1 MAVNQPQLSTR
12 ILSSFSIT
20 MRILL
25 PTWSKKLPIFL
36 PTFITVSLPFK
47 SLWPHTLKTTPELT
61 HFCGIEWMWSVDSL
75 QERNIKYPT
84 SVYLPMRWVWVR
96 GLGSLFR
103 GGPPVLTIWK
113 ISKHMWKLLFGGKL
127 TETLDNG
134 AKCIKNLD
142 TSYFTNWCQDQNL
155 KWNGCTGLIRS
166 YR

>member
-36 PTFITVSLPFK
+36 PTFITVSLPFQ

-96 GLGSLFR
+96 GLGFFIP
-103 GGPPVLTIWK
+103 GWPPRPHHMEDIEAHVEVVIWRQTDTRK
-113 ISKHMWKLLFGGKL
+113 RCQMHKKSWHFIFHKLMSRSKV
-127 TETLDNG
+127 
-134 AKCIKNLD
+134 
-142 TSYFTNWCQDQNL
+142 
-155 KWNGCTGLIRS
+155 KWLHTPH
-166 YR
+166 